1 MKKTVMMMAVMSLMA
16 VGAKAQVYAYDQA
29 LPLPTMDLYDTGVM
43 NMTLRALAETAAW
56 RKQRYEER
64 ADMALEAYKKKQW
77 RNVIGYV
84 NDALSTGFYC
94 GELFYIRG
102 NAFEQLGDVKTA
114 KKDYKTG
121 KKYNCTEAAQAL
133 ETLKAK
139 RKAKK

>member
-29 LPLPTMDLYDTGVM
+29 LPLPTVDLYDTGVM
-43 NMTLRALAETAAW
+43 NMTLRAMAETAAW
-56 RKQRYEER
+56 RKQRYEEM

-77 RNVIGYV
+77 LNVIGYV

-121 KKYNCTEAAQAL
+121 KKYNCKEAAQAL
-133 ETLKAK
+133 EALKAK
-139 RKAKK
+139 RKTRK